1 MLRALAS
8 FALVLACG
16 CGNHFVEPHPP
27 QLERAQAT
35 YTAGSAGEPT
45 SYLVVLDLY
54 LERSAGCADQH
65 AFALQT
71 IRAAMGPEAIE
82 IAVEDASPTCAQL
95 STRSIDPLAVD
106 TAIVA
111 AQAAHAAAHLR
122 PILVYV
128 NNIDLPITHPL
139 IDQLAAIRS
148 RSVAR
153 VQQAPLYWALAA
165 AKPAGDLRSDRIV
178 PWTFTG
184 DAALGATLRSLASA
198 DLPLQSE
205 TGDVAGPLPL
215 LGEDALHRALQFKLC
230 SGSDFV
236 APLGFAGDGS
246 AQPVD
251 PQKPPAFSVAL
262 PPRYAIPLSEFKPRA
277 ITLPV
282 ELCLLHCDR
291 FFGYLPGDDPVV
303 WDQVAGCLLPQSQP

>member
-1 MLRALAS
+1 VLRALAS

-215 LGEDALHRALQFKLC
+215 LGEDALHRAQRVGLRR
-230 SGSDFV
+230 
-236 APLGFAGDGS
+236 APWIRRRRQRAARRSAEAARFLRRAAAALRHPALGIQAPRDHAS
-246 AQPVD
+246 HR
-251 PQKPPAFSVAL
+251 AL
-262 PPRYAIPLSEFKPRA
+262 PSPLRSVLRLSA
-277 ITLPV
+277 W
-282 ELCLLHCDR
+282 R
-291 FFGYLPGDDPVV
+291 
-303 WDQVAGCLLPQSQP
+303 